1 MLSITDCCTTS
12 SAYGQC
18 PAVEF
23 KEVKMKVC
31 SSCLQS
37 EDHREIRNKDKDKYT
52 MCLEV
57 FQ

>member
-1 MLSITDCCTTS
+1 
-12 SAYGQC
+12 
-18 PAVEF
+18 
-23 KEVKMKVC
+23 MKVC